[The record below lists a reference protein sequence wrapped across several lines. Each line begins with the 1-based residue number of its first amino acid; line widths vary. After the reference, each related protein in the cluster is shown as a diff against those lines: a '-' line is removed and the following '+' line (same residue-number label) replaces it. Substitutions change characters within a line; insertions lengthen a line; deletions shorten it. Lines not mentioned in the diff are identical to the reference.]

1 MKIRSLTVGVP
12 LRWPFAPIALDDIGA
27 FARDL
32 RARLTAGGYEVQTV
46 RLAGPPL
53 STVLAGTDGREAL
66 AYARAL
72 ETAAR
77 ERGFEYVSV
86 GPVRI
91 LDAPSARHRQA
102 ALDLINVLPEIV
114 RATEVT
120 FCSVLVASHNGGVHL
135 PAVERT
141 AAAIADIAQTTPDG
155 FGNLRFAA
163 LANCPPHIPFFPAAY
178 HEGSHPRYALALEAA
193 DVAVE
198 AFTNAASLDEARQ
211 RLIAALDGHW
221 QRLERILSPE
231 QSFFG
236 GAADGTAGGSSVTF
250 GGVDLSLAPFPDDER
265 SIAVAL
271 ERLGVARFGASG
283 TLFAA
288 AVLTSALGSVHMPR
302 TGYSGLMLPVL
313 EDSRLAQRASE
324 GLVSVDSLLLY
335 AAVCGLGLDTVP
347 LPGDTDS
354 DELAAIILDMAT
366 LAARLDKP
374 LTARLF
380 PVPGARAGDR
390 TAFDFPYF
398 ANSRVLAV
406 RGLGAAALLAKGEVV
421 RL

>member
-12 LRWPFAPIALDDIGA
+12 LRWPFKPTELDSVGA

-46 RLAGPPL
+46 RLASPPL
-53 STVLAGTDGREAL
+53 STVLTGANGGEAL

-91 LDAPSARHRQA
+91 LDAPSARRRHA
-102 ALDLINVLPEIV
+102 ALDLINMLPEIV
-114 RATEVT
+114 RTTEVT

-198 AFTNAASLDEARQ
+198 AFTNAASLDEARR

-221 QRLERILSPE
+221 QRLERILRPE
-231 QSFFG
+231 RSLFG
-236 GAADGTAGGSSVTF
+236 GAGDSSVAF

-271 ERLGVARFGASG
+271 ERLGVARFGAAG

-313 EDSRLAQRASE
+313 EDSRLAQRTSE
-324 GLVSVDSLLLY
+324 GLVSVDNLLLY

-347 LPGDTDS
+347 LPGDTGS
-354 DELAAIILDMAT
+354 DELAAIILDMAA

-380 PVPGARAGDR
+380 PVPGASAGDR

>member
-1 MKIRSLTVGVP
+1 MKIRSLTVGMP
-12 LRWPFAPIALDDIGA
+12 LRWPFAPTALDDIGV

-53 STVLAGTDGREAL
+53 STVLAGAGGQAAL

-86 GPVRI
+86 GPVSI
-91 LDAPSARHRQA
+91 LDAPSAQRRQA

-141 AAAIADIAQTTPDG
+141 AEAIADIARTTPDG

-178 HEGSHPRYALALEAA
+178 HEGSHPRYTLALEAA

-198 AFTNAASLDEARQ
+198 AFTNAASLNEAR
-211 RLIAALDGHW
+211 RGLSAALDGHW

-236 GAADGTAGGSSVTF
+236 TAEDDGAAVAF

-265 SIAVAL
+265 SIAAAL

-288 AVLTSALGSVHMPR
+288 AVLTSALGSAHLPR

-347 LPGDTDS
+347 LPGDTRS

-374 LTARLF
+374 LTARLL

-398 ANSRVLAV
+398 APSRVLAV
-406 RGLGAAALLAKGEVV
+406 RGLGAAALLTKGDIV

>member
-12 LRWPFAPIALDDIGA
+12 LRWPFDPAALDDVGA

-53 STVLAGTDGREAL
+53 STVVAGAGAGGGAAL

-120 FCSVLVASHNGGVHL
+120 FCSVLVASHNGGVQL

-141 AAAIADIAQTTPDG
+141 AAAIADIARTTPDG

-198 AFTNAASLDEARQ
+198 AFTHAASLDEARR
-211 RLIAALDGHW
+211 RLIAALDEHW
-221 QRLERILSPE
+221 QRLERIIRPQ

-236 GAADGTAGGSSVTF
+236 EVADGAAVAF

-288 AVLTSALGSVHMPR
+288 AVLTSALGSAHIPR

-313 EDSRLAQRASE
+313 EDSRLAQRTSE

-347 LPGDTDS
+347 LPGDTRS

>member
-12 LRWPFAPIALDDIGA
+12 LRWPFAPADLDDVGA

-32 RARLTAGGYEVQTV
+32 RVRLTAGGYEVQTV

-53 STVLAGTDGREAL
+53 STVLAGAGGGEAL

-91 LDAPSARHRQA
+91 LDAPSAGRRQA

-120 FCSVLVASHNGGVHL
+120 FCSVLVASHHGGVHL

-178 HEGSHPRYALALEAA
+178 HEGSHSRYALALEAA

-198 AFTNAASLDEARQ
+198 AFTDAASLDEAR
-211 RLIAALDGHW
+211 RSLIAALDGHW
-221 QRLERILSPE
+221 QRLERILRPQ

-236 GAADGTAGGSSVTF
+236 AAEDGTAVAF

-288 AVLTSALGSVHMPR
+288 AVLTSALGSAHIPR

-347 LPGDTDS
+347 LPGDTRS

-374 LTARLF
+374 LTARLL

-398 ANSRVLAV
+398 APSRVLAV
-406 RGLGAAALLAKGEVV
+406 RGLGAAALLAKGDII

>member
-1 MKIRSLTVGVP
+1 MKIRSLTVGAP
-12 LRWPFAPIALDDIGA
+12 LQWPFAPTALDDVGT
-27 FARDL
+27 FAREL
-32 RARLTAGGYEVQTV
+32 RARLTDGGYEVQTV

-53 STVLAGTDGREAL
+53 STVLAGTDGGEAL

-91 LDAPSARHRQA
+91 LDAPSPRHRHA

-114 RATEVT
+114 RTTEVT

-141 AAAIADIAQTTPDG
+141 AEAIADIARTTPDG

-236 GAADGTAGGSSVTF
+236 AAVDGAAGGSSVAF

-324 GLVSVDSLLLY
+324 GLVSVDNLLLY

-347 LPGDTDS
+347 LPGDTGS

>member
-1 MKIRSLTVGVP
+1 MKIRSLTVGAP
-12 LRWPFAPIALDDIGA
+12 LRWPFAPTALDNVGT
-27 FARDL
+27 FAREL
-32 RARLTAGGYEVQTV
+32 RARLTDGGYEVQTV

-53 STVLAGTDGREAL
+53 STVLAGTDGGEAL

-91 LDAPSARHRQA
+91 LDAPSARHRHA

-114 RATEVT
+114 RSTEAT

-141 AAAIADIAQTTPDG
+141 AAAIADIARTTPDG

-236 GAADGTAGGSSVTF
+236 AAVDGAAGGSSVAF

-324 GLVSVDSLLLY
+324 GLVSVDNLLLY

-347 LPGDTDS
+347 LPGDTGS

>member
-12 LRWPFAPIALDDIGA
+12 LRWPFAPTALDDVGA

-32 RARLTAGGYEVQTV
+32 RSRLTAGGYAVQTV
-46 RLAGPPL
+46 RLASPPL
-53 STVLAGTDGREAL
+53 STVLAGADGGEAL
-66 AYARAL
+66 VYAGTL

-77 ERGFEYVSV
+77 ERGFEYVSA

-91 LDAPSARHRQA
+91 LDAPSARRRHA

-114 RATEVT
+114 RTTEAT

-141 AAAIADIAQTTPDG
+141 AAAIADIARTTPDG

-198 AFTNAASLDEARQ
+198 AFTNAASLDEARR

-271 ERLGVARFGASG
+271 ERLGVARFGAAG

-347 LPGDTDS
+347 LPGDTGS